1 MEAILFFIAILGAL
15 YSHLSYKRAFNRCA
29 TKEIKIPKKSLRHMY
44 KEIPVI
50 CFIVFVLLILFCL
63 SL

>member
-1 MEAILFFIAILGAL
+1 MEAILFFITILGAL
-15 YSHLSYKRAFNRCA
+15 YSHLSCKRAFNRYA
-29 TKEIKIPKKSLRHMY
+29 TKEIKIPQKSLRHMY

-50 CFIVFVLLILFCL
+50 CFIVFVIFILICL